1 MTTRCASAPHFR
13 LPRVLDALEDAGLA
27 VNHGLQQVMVSCD
40 GSKVGGWNTRNRHWY
55 VSKVIARGRDALLE
69 RHGFRWMEK
78 PGHEWWQL
86 DGADNARAFVSVTE
100 ALTGVR
106 IELDR

>member
-1 MTTRCASAPHFR
+1 MTTRCASAPHFP
-13 LPRVLDALEDAGLA
+13 LPSVLDAFEAAGLA

-40 GSKVGGWNTRNRHWY
+40 GRKVGGWNTRNEHWY

-69 RHGFRWMEK
+69 RNGFRWMEK

-86 DGADNARAFVSVTE
+86 DGAENAHVFVSVTE
-100 ALTGVR
+100 ALTGVP
-106 IELDR
+106 IELDP

>member
-1 MTTRCASAPHFR
+1 MTTCDSAPHFP
-13 LPRVLDALEDAGLA
+13 LPRVIEALDAAGL
-27 VNHGLQQVMVSCD
+27 VVKPGLQQVMVSCD
-40 GSKVGGWNTRNRHWY
+40 GRKVGGWNTRSGHWY
-55 VSKVIARGRDALLE
+55 MSKVISRGRDSLLE

-86 DGADNARAFVSVTE
+86 DGADNASVFVAVTGT
-100 ALTGVR
+100 LTGVR